1 MTTPMTPDPD
11 TSSPAIT
18 TTDARMDA
26 ATSAADVREA
36 IRAVTKTFLDAF
48 RRGDAAGMAALYTI
62 DGQLLP
68 PNSEIAAG
76 RSGVETFWRDTIALG
91 FSGATL
97 EPTEVYNATGD
108 RIATEVGRYT
118 ILAADGQ
125 AADKGKYVVIW
136 RRDDSGRWLIHR
148 DIWASD
154 LPLPGTA

>member
-1 MTTPMTPDPD
+1 MARLQTRASTWSSGGGTTPAAGSFT
-11 TSSPAIT
+11 
-18 TTDARMDA
+18 

-154 LPLPGTA
+154 LPLPVVS